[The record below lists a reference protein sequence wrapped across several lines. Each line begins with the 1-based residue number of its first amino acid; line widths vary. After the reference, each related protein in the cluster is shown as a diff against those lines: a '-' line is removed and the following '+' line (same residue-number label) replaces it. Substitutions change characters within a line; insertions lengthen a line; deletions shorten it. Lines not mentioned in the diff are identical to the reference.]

1 MINNDVPAIFFI
13 DSAESLEF
21 ISRILFYITRC
32 LFNDAVSSWE
42 GLIVV
47 VTRVDGAGFE
57 FQTGM
62 KFPFFQH
69 VQTGCGAHRTSYS
82 TGIGVSFL
90 GIKRLELETGH

>member
-1 MINNDVPAIFFI
+1 MMYLRYFLLILLRVWNLYHEYYFI
-13 DSAESLEF
+13 
-21 ISRILFYITRC
+21 FYITRC

-47 VTRVDGAGFE
+47 VTRVDGPSFE
-57 FQTGM
+57 FQTSM